1 MMPMARQFPRKKTKE
16 VYLAMQWALRA
27 WRQTRDR
34 KTVGVARL
42 SGVDRLP
49 DTGLWKDSGRGI
61 LYPGL
66 QSLHRGSVVI
76 G

>member
-1 MMPMARQFPRKKTKE
+1 M
-16 VYLAMQWALRA
+16 
-27 WRQTRDR
+27 
-34 KTVGVARL
+34 GVARL